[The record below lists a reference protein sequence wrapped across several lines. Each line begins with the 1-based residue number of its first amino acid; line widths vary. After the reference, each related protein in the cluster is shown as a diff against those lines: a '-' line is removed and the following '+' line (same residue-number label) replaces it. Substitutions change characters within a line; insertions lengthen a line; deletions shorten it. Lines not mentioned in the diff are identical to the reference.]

1 MCALERAERRERI
14 PIPCTAGLRDVDRDR
29 DVLGAGAVV
38 VAEPLGLL
46 HDRDDIREG
55 AGLLPRRVR
64 ARQQREH
71 RRDDA
76 EFHLVTPW

>member
-1 MCALERAERRERI
+1 M
-14 PIPCTAGLRDVDRDR
+14 
-29 DVLGAGAVV
+29 V

-46 HDRDDIREG
+46 HDRDDVGEG
-55 AGLLPRRVR
+55 AGLLPVRVR

-76 EFHLVTPW
+76 ELHLVTPW